1 MSRTIANVVTSSD
14 TFFSWLTK
22 TNQMADAFL
31 DTVTVKANTA
41 GDSTTGN
48 GFVVGI
54 FGANTIVGTAFR
66 GGSVTAAADLTLSSN
81 TKLGN
86 STTQVV
92 VSHND
97 IGYVKTASYSSTNTD
112 DQILDSFAT
121 TDYRSGKY
129 LISIKNT
136 NNNDYQT
143 TEIMLLHDGTN
154 TYTTEY
160 ATLVSNITLGQF
172 SANINSGTV
181 RLFVKPTLATN
192 VIKYQRTVL
201 TV

>member
-1 MSRTIANVVTSSD
+1 MSRTIANVETTSD
-14 TFFSWLTK
+14 TFYSWLTK
-22 TNQMADAFL
+22 TNQTAEAFL

-41 GDSTTGN
+41 GDSTSGN

-54 FGANTIVGTAFR
+54 FGANTLVGSAIR
-66 GGSVTAAADLTLSSN
+66 GGSVTTAADLTLSSN

-86 STTQVV
+86 SSTQVV
-92 VSHND
+92 VSYND
-97 IGYVKTASYSSTNTD
+97 TGYIKTSTYTSTNTD

-143 TEIMLLHDGTN
+143 TEIMLLQDGTN

-160 ATLVSNITLGQF
+160 ATLVSNTTLGQF

-181 RLFVKPTLATN
+181 RLYVKPTLASN

-201 TV
+201 AV